1 MHPIH
6 PMLVHFPI
14 ALLTTGWLFDLL
26 AVWRQDERLRES
38 GWYLSITG
46 LLSAGAAVV
55 TGHFAEEAVEHSG
68 IPKPAIE
75 IHEEL
80 TFVAAGIFAALVAWR
95 FAMRMGLMPEK
106 RVLVLVVGAV
116 GLLVLFVASYFG
128 GDLVYR
134 YGAGV
139 LPK

>member
-1 MHPIH
+1 MNGY
-6 PMLVHFPI
+6 
-14 ALLTTGWLFDLL
+14 AS
-26 AVWRQDERLRES
+26 R
-38 GWYLSITG
+38 WYLSITG

-55 TGHFAEEAVEHSG
+55 AGHFAEEAVEHSG
-68 IPKPAIE
+68 VKPAIE

-80 TFVAAGIFAALVAWR
+80 AFVAAGIFAALVAWR